1 MLKNKHMRL
10 DQEKIEKAKRILQ
23 ANTETETI
31 ERALDKLIQEE
42 EERLRKRRIMKKII
56 DLRNSLRAI
65 KDDPAGWV
73 RAGRDERVSI

>member
-23 ANTETETI
+23 ANTDTEAI

-56 DLRNSLRAI
+56 DLRNSLGAI
-65 KDDPAGWV
+65 KDDPAEWV
-73 RAGRDERVSI
+73 GAGRDERISI